1 MPATRLRIFIS
12 SVQTE
17 FSEVR
22 RALKAFLLGDA
33 VLARFV
39 ADVFLFEDLSARDRR
54 ADEVYLHEVDCC
66 DVYLGIFGNQYGS
79 QDAEGVSPTEREF
92 DRATEQGKTRL
103 IYVWGTDD
111 SQRCPEMK
119 RLIRRASGELV
130 RRRVEDMNSL
140 NAEVYS
146 SLIDLLDERGA
157 LRVPPF
163 DTSVSQGVTLKQI
176 SQKRVEW
183 FLQTARRE
191 RGFPLK
197 ANTATK
203 ALLTHLN
210 LLPDGKPNNAAV
222 LLFGTDPHR
231 VHPTAEVKCVHC
243 HTPEYRRPFASQQVY
258 TGDLFE
264 QVDQAR
270 DFVLSKINR
279 TVGMR
284 KTSAA
289 APAEYEL
296 PPDAV
301 GEAIVNAV
309 AHRDFNSN
317 GSVEVRL
324 FPDRLEIWNPGALPT
339 GLTPDALREDHPSIP
354 RNPLLAEVLY
364 LARYI
369 EKAGSGT
376 QAMIEQCRVAGLQE
390 PDFVQRRGSFVA
402 TLWRNWLT
410 EDLLAHF
417 DLNDRQRLAID
428 FVRTHGRISNSQFQA
443 VASTNKKTATRDL
456 TDLKEKGLVQQVGT
470 RGPGVHYVLAGK
482 GDILAR
488 FGSRANRP

>member
-33 VLARFV
+33 ALSRFV
-39 ADVFLFEDLSARDRR
+39 AEVFIFEDLSARDRR
-54 ADEVYLHEVDCC
+54 ADDVYLHEVSRC
-66 DVYLGIFGNQYGS
+66 DIYLGIFGYDYGS
-79 QDAEGVSPTEREF
+79 RDASGLSPTEREF
-92 DRATEQGKTRL
+92 DRATTEGKTRL
-103 IYVWGTDD
+103 VYVWGSDD
-111 SQRCPEMK
+111 KRRSPEMK
-119 RLIRRASGELV
+119 RLIRRASGEVV
-130 RRRVEDMNSL
+130 RRRVEDVNSL

-163 DTSVSQGVTLKQI
+163 DTSVPEGVTLKQI
-176 SQKRVEW
+176 SQGRIDW
-183 FLQTARRE
+183 FLETARRE
-191 RGFPLK
+191 RGFPLQ
-197 ANTATK
+197 ANTEKK

-222 LLFGTDPHR
+222 LLFGVDPHR
-231 VHPTAEVKCVHC
+231 FHPSSEIKCVHC
-243 HTPEYRRPFASQQVY
+243 HGIEYRRPFASQQVY

-279 TVGMR
+279 AVGIR

-301 GEAIVNAV
+301 GEGIVNAV
-309 AHRDFNSN
+309 AHRDYNSN

-324 FPDRLEIWNPGALPT
+324 FPDRLEIWNPGSLPS
-339 GLTPDALREDHPSIP
+339 GLTTDDVREDHPSIP

-369 EKAGSGT
+369 ERAGSGT
-376 QAMIEQCRVAGLQE
+376 QAMIDECR
-390 PDFVQRRGSFVA
+390 
-402 TLWRNWLT
+402 
-410 EDLLAHF
+410 
-417 DLNDRQRLAID
+417 
-428 FVRTHGRISNSQFQA
+428 
-443 VASTNKKTATRDL
+443 
-456 TDLKEKGLVQQVGT
+456 
-470 RGPGVHYVLAGK
+470 
-482 GDILAR
+482 
-488 FGSRANRP
+488 